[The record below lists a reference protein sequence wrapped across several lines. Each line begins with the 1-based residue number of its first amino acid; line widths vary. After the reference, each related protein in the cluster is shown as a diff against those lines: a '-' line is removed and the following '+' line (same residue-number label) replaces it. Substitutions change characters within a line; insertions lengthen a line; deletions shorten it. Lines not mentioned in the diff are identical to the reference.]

1 MIPRT
6 MQAVVTT
13 GHGGLDKLELRELE
27 TPVPGP
33 GEVLVRVA
41 ACGLNNTD
49 VWVREGAYGTDDDP
63 GAAAGWN
70 RQPVRFP
77 LIQGA
82 DIVGT
87 IAAAGDGVARERI
100 GERVIV
106 DLALYTD
113 DGSGLGFWGYIG
125 ADRPGGYAEYTAVPA
140 ANAHPAGDID
150 LTDAE
155 LTTFPCAYLTAE
167 HMLAVTGTGE
177 RDTVLVTGASGGVGS
192 ALVQLARARGARVVA
207 VTGRAMAEHVRSLA
221 PHALLFREEPHWRA
235 QIVRQSGQND
245 VAVSVVADIVGGE
258 RFDELLSLLD
268 INGRYVTAGAIG
280 GPRVSMDLRTVYIKH
295 LTLYG
300 RNMGT
305 RDDFQR
311 LLGCIRAG
319 KVRPLLAGTFPL
331 SRIREAQTRFM
342 SRDFFGKLVVIPG
355 R

>member
-6 MQAVVTT
+6 MQAVVTM
-13 GHGGLDKLELRELE
+13 GHGGLDRLELREVE
-27 TPVPGP
+27 TPAPGP
-33 GEVLVRVA
+33 GEVLVRVS

-49 VWVREGAYGTDDDP
+49 IWVREGAYGTDDDP

-87 IAAAGDGVARERI
+87 IAAVGDGVAQGRI

-113 DGSGLGFWGYIG
+113 DGTGLGFWGYIG
-125 ADRPGGYAEYTAVPA
+125 ADSPGGYAEYAPVPA
-140 ANAHPAGDID
+140 ANAHPAGNID

-155 LTTFPCAYLTAE
+155 LATFPCAYLTAE

-207 VTGRAMAEHVRSLA
+207 VTSRAMAEQVRTLG
-221 PHALLFREEPHWRA
+221 PDALLHREEPHWRA
-235 QIVRQSGQND
+235 QLAMQWGED
-245 VAVSVVADIVGGE
+245 EPAVNVVADIVGGG

-268 INGRYVTAGAIG
+268 INGRYVTSGAIG
-280 GPRVSMDLRTVYIKH
+280 GPQVTMDLRTVYIKH

-305 RDDFQR
+305 RADFQR
-311 LLGCIRAG
+311 LLGHIRAG
-319 KVRPLLAGTFPL
+319 RVRPLLADTFAL
-331 SRIREAQTRFM
+331 SRIREAQARFM

-355 R
+355 S

>member
-1 MIPRT
+1 
-6 MQAVVTT
+6 MQAVLTT
-13 GHGGLDKLELRELE
+13 GHGGLDRLEVRTVE
-27 TPVPGP
+27 TPVPGE
-33 GEVLVRVA
+33 GEVLVHVA

-49 VWVREGAYGTDDDP
+49 IWVREGAYGTDDDP

-87 IAAAGDGVARERI
+87 IVDAGAGVDRARI

-125 ADRPGGYAEYTAVPA
+125 ADIPGGYAEYAAVPA
-140 ANAHPAGDID
+140 ANAHDAGDID

-155 LTTFPCAYLTAE
+155 LATFPCAYLTAE
-167 HMLAVTGTGE
+167 HMLAVTGTGK

-192 ALVQLARARGARVVA
+192 ALVQLAKARGARVA
-207 VTGRAMAEHVRSLA
+207 ALTSRAMAGHVRGLQPDA
-221 PHALLFREEPHWRA
+221 VLLREEPDLRTRLA
-235 QIVRQSGQND
+235 EATGEPEP
-245 VAVSVVADIVGGE
+245 AVNVVADVVGGE
-258 RFDELLSLLD
+258 RVAELLGLLD
-268 INGRYVTAGAIG
+268 INGRYVTSGAIG
-280 GPRVSMDLRTVYIKH
+280 GPQVHVDLRTVYIKH

-305 RDDFQR
+305 PEDFQR
-311 LLGCIRAG
+311 LLGYLRAG
-319 KVRPLLAGTFPL
+319 TVCPLLAESWPL
-331 SRIREAQTRFM
+331 SRIREAQARFM
-342 SRDFFGKLVVIPG
+342 SREFFGKLVVIPG
-355 R
+355 T